1 MGVYIEKSKKITG
14 AGVIIV
20 EDYKNYDNKLIP
32 TILVV
37 KNRAS
42 GYLSD
47 FGGSYSKKHFDI
59 SETAANELRE
69 ESINLIDIPSDIL
82 AEQAYYDIPVLQLV
96 AKDTYYRVFVIK
108 AKNISGKYFFINKKI
123 IDSHPDSKNYW
134 KETKSIHHIPIDT
147 INFDTL
153 LDRKTVKFKDVHNK
167 TNKIHMRLRK
177 VLFYG
182 KYIINEVLKEDPLV
196 SKDNIVIETEQ
207 DFKSGT
213 YVFRYQ

>member
-1 MGVYIEKSKKITG
+1 MGVYFEKSKKITG

-20 EDYKNYDNKLIP
+20 EDYKNYNNKLIP

-37 KNRAS
+37 KNRSS

-47 FGGSYSKKHFDI
+47 VGGSYSKKHADI
-59 SETAANELRE
+59 SETVADELRE
-69 ESINLIDIPSDIL
+69 ESINLIDIPADIL
-82 AEQAYYDIPVLQLV
+82 AEQAYYDIPVSQLSV
-96 AKDTYYRVFVIK
+96 KDTYYRVYIIK

-123 IDSHPDSKNYW
+123 IDSHPDSKKYW

-147 INFDTL
+147 INFDAL

-177 VLFYG
+177 ALFYG
-182 KYIINEVLKEDPLV
+182 KDIINEVLKENPLV
-196 SKDNIVIETEQ
+196 SKKNLVIETEQ
-207 DFKSGT
+207 GFKRGT